1 MARLPRIVVPGQPL
15 HIMHRGNNRQ
25 NIFESDEDMFRIRDD
40 IAVSLKKADCSLHA
54 YVIMT
59 NHLHFL
65 LTPNNEKALASFM
78 QSVANRYVRFF
89 NADRKR
95 TGTIWEGRF
104 KSCLV
109 ESDRYAMTL
118 YRYIERNP
126 VRAGLVESVADYR
139 WSSYHANALGKKD
152 LLVTEHPLYSA
163 LGKTPSARQHQ
174 YQKLFDEPVMKQQDE
189 QIDTATMKGEVLG
202 SKVFHQRIG
211 TLVGRI
217 TQLGSHG
224 GDRKSQT
231 WKDQVGCKSSQLKH
245 SFPIV

>member
-126 VRAGLVESVADYR
+126 VRAGLVESEADYR
-139 WSSYHANALGKKD
+139 WSSYHANALGKQD
-152 LLVTEHPLYSA
+152 LLVTAHPLYTA
-163 LGKTPSARQHQ
+163 LGKNPSALQNE
-174 YQKLFDEPVMKQQDE
+174 YQTLFDEPVIQNQDE

-202 SKVFHQRIG
+202 STAFHERIQA
-211 TLVGRI
+211 LVGRP

-224 GDRKSQT
+224 GDRKSKT
-231 WKDQVGCKSSQLKH
+231 
-245 SFPIV
+245 